1 MMITLNAEKLAA
13 YAADLKE
20 ATDRYIIGQMTIHE
34 MPEGF
39 WEPGYDYADPFTY
52 ENREYRNEEEA
63 YDLAY
68 TCLLYEEAKA
78 RDLLK

>member
-1 MMITLNAEKLAA
+1 MMITLSAEKLAA
-13 YAADLKE
+13 RAAELKE
-20 ATDRYIIGQMTIHE
+20 ATDRYIVGQMTTHD

-39 WEPGYDYADPFTY
+39 WEPGYDYADPSTY
-52 ENREYRNEEEA
+52 DDREYSTEEEA

-68 TCLLYEEAKA
+68 TCLLYEEAKS